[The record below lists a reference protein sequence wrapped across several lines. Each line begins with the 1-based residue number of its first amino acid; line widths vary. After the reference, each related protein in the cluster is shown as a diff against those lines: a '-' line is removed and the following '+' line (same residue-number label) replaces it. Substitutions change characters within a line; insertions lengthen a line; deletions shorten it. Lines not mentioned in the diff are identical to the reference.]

1 MSINTRRLYLSSI
14 DSNIFYENFDGKF
27 HWNLTK
33 AQINCEN
40 NQMLAVSLVRAE
52 LPATCGI
59 STTQSDNSGS
69 NPNVV
74 VLNYSL
80 NGGAE
85 VNMLFNVRT
94 DAVAESVDQFP
105 LTLQNNIQDIL
116 SFINSTNATPFLKL
130 DDSTF
135 ALGLFRIAVE
145 NSSDSVVFNFEN
157 CTPCLLRALGL
168 HTQQNTTINGTN
180 PAPFN
185 YDMGQYLPLIR
196 LKSKNLNM
204 NSTSSFEEG
213 DSNILESIPTNS
225 DNGNSY
231 FEERSQTTA
240 SGTLIFKQKQTII
253 QENIYMVKQILPTKR
268 LDNLEI
274 ELVSKDNQNIT
285 TGQQPCAFVLQID
298 ILDSL

>member
-1 MSINTRRLYLSSI
+1 MSINSRRIYLSSL

-33 AQINCEN
+33 AQITCEN
-40 NQMLAVSLVRAE
+40 NQMLGVSLVRCE

-59 STTQSDNSGS
+59 STTQNDNSGS
-69 NPNVV
+69 NPNVL
-74 VLNYSL
+74 VLSYSL
-80 NGGAE
+80 NGGE
-85 VNMLFNVRT
+85 GVNMLFNVRT
-94 DAVAESVDQFP
+94 DAVGEGIDQFP

-130 DDSTF
+130 DDATF

-145 NSSDSVVFNFEN
+145 NPTDSVVFNFES

-168 HTQQNTTINGTN
+168 HTQQNTTINTTN

-185 YDMGQYLPLIR
+185 YDMAQYLPLIR

-213 DSNILESIPTNS
+213 DSNILDSIPTNS

-231 FEERSQTTA
+231 FEERSQTTED
-240 SGTLIFKQKQTII
+240 GTLIFKQKQTII

-274 ELVSKDNQNIT
+274 ELVSKDNQSIT
-285 TGQQPCAFVLQID
+285 TGQQPCAFVIQID

>member
-1 MSINTRRLYLSSI
+1 MSINTRRLYLSSV

-27 HWNLTK
+27 NWDLTK
-33 AQINCEN
+33 AQITCEN
-40 NQMLAVSLVRAE
+40 SQMLAVSLVRAE

-59 STTQSDNSGS
+59 STTQDDNSGS
-69 NPNVV
+69 NPNVL

-80 NGGAE
+80 NGAAGL
-85 VNMLFNVRT
+85 NILFNVRT
-94 DAVAESVDQFP
+94 DAVAEGSAQFP

-135 ALGLFRIAVE
+135 ALGLFRVAVE
-145 NSSDSVVFNFEN
+145 NSNDTVVFNYQS

-168 HTQQNTTINGTN
+168 HTNQNTIINGTV

-185 YDMGQYLPLIR
+185 YDMAQYLPLIR

-213 DSNILESIPTNS
+213 DSNILDSIPTNT
-225 DNGNSY
+225 DDGNSY
-231 FEERSQTTA
+231 FEERSQTTQ
-240 SGTLIFKQKQTII
+240 SETLIFKQKQTVI
-253 QENIYMVKQILPTKR
+253 QENIYMMKQIIPTKR
-268 LDNLEI
+268 LDSLEI
-274 ELVSKDNQNIT
+274 ELVSKDNQSIT
-285 TGQQPCAFVLQID
+285 TGQQPCGFVIQID